1 MRKYSKELYT
11 KEVIMKTAFAFT
23 DEVFIHIDVDDKNYM
38 ISLTAKKNIVEE
50 EMYARFE
57 NELIAQETRLLVA
70 EKTKHIREMIV
81 ARSLSS
87 TIINTSLEEQ
97 DDLEEFNANE
107 ILIDWFEK
115 NNG

>member
-1 MRKYSKELYT
+1 MRTYSKELYT

-23 DEVFIHIDVDDKNYM
+23 DKIFVHIDVDDKNYL
-38 ISLTAKKNIVEE
+38 ITLEAKSDIWED

-70 EKTKHIREMIV
+70 ERTKSIREMIV

-87 TIINTSLEEQ
+87 TMVNIGMSDQEET
-97 DDLEEFNANE
+97 EEFNVE
-107 ILIDWFEK
+107 DILKDWFDRE
-115 NNG
+115 NE